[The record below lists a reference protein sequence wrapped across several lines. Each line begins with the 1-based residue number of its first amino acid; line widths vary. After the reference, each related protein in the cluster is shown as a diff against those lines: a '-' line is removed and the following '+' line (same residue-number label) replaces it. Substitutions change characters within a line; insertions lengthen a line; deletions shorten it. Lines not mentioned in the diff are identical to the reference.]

1 MTANRAPNALT
12 SVRTNVIPKYPVIEK
27 MNANPY
33 AWTGFYKIKVKD
45 NASVFEDEHSTSF
58 DFFWHKFQVQIRN
71 YHVAKYYYY
80 ACATHM

>member
-33 AWTGFYKIKVKD
+33 AWTGFYQIKVKD

-58 DFFWHKFQVQIRN
+58 DFFWHKFQVRIRN

-80 ACATHM
+80 ACAAHM